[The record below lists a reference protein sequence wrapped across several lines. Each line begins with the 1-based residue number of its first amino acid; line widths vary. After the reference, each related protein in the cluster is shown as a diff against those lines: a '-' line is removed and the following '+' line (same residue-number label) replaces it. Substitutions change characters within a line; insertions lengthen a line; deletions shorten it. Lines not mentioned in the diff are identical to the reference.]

1 MKIRV
6 LKPVRV
12 RPVLR
17 FADSS
22 SLNNR
27 KDIAISEFLLEVF
40 TIKSRARSYARVRYS
55 HIGVLPPWF
64 APYSY
69 VGLIAAVCIGTLTK
83 KGRDAENI
91 DMTRSEKILS
101 GIKKAEKNGGRPPKS
116 TLFRRIALPC
126 ACAAIFVSCVTLS
139 FERPAASRSLTGE
152 GVFSAAELASFLRS
166 HNHAIRKGDALYI
179 AQCYISEAHD
189 EGINSDVAFA
199 QMCLET
205 GFLKF
210 GGAVTEDMHNYCGLG
225 AAGSG
230 TVPDRFPTVLLGVR
244 AHIQHLNAYGDTDEL
259 VNPVV
264 DKRAKFVSPRGKAP
278 TVFELAGTWASDKK
292 YGEKLDA
299 LLSRM
304 ERK

>member
-1 MKIRV
+1 MHLFVCTCAVCAHR
-6 LKPVRV
+6 
-12 RPVLR
+12 R
-17 FADSS
+17 FAALVCAVSIQ
-22 SLNNR
+22 R
-27 KDIAISEFLLEVF
+27 
-40 TIKSRARSYARVRYS
+40 TVRRRLY
-55 HIGVLPPWF
+55 G
-64 APYSY
+64 A
-69 VGLIAAVCIGTLTK
+69 LTK
-83 KGRDAENI
+83 KGRGAENI
-91 DMTRSEKILS
+91 DMTTFVKIS
-101 GIKKAEKNGGRPPKS
+101 AEIKTAAKNAAALLCS
-116 TLFRRIALPC
+116 VAFRFTAVSCISAAL
-126 ACAAIFVSCVTLS
+126 FVSCATLPL
-139 FERPAASRSLTGE
+139 ERPAASRSLTGE
-152 GVFSAAELASFLRS
+152 GVFSAAELASFLRF
-166 HNHAIRKGDALYI
+166 HNPAIRKADALYI

-230 TVPDRFPTVLLGVR
+230 TAPDRFPTILLGVR

-264 DKRAKFVSPRGKAP
+264 DKRAKFISPRGKAP

-304 ERK
+304 ERTERK

>member
-1 MKIRV
+1 MYV
-6 LKPVRV
+6 L
-12 RPVLR
+12 
-17 FADSS
+17 
-22 SLNNR
+22 
-27 KDIAISEFLLEVF
+27 
-40 TIKSRARSYARVRYS
+40 ARYPY
-55 HIGVLPPWF
+55 IGVLPPSF
-64 APYSY
+64 ARY
-69 VGLIAAVCIGTLTK
+69 LHIGPSADVYTARLTK
-83 KGRDAENI
+83 KGRGAENI
-91 DMTRSEKILS
+91 DMTTFVKIPA
-101 GIKKAEKNGGRPPKS
+101 GIKTAAKKVAAVLRPVV
-116 TLFRRIALPC
+116 FRFTAASCISAAL
-126 ACAAIFVSCVTLS
+126 FVSCATLP
-139 FERPAASRSLTGE
+139 FERRTASRSLTGE
-152 GVFSAAELASFLRS
+152 GVFSDRELASFLRS
-166 HNHAIRKGDALYI
+166 HNPAIRKADALYI

-210 GGAVTEDMHNYCGLG
+210 GGLVTEDMHNYCGLG
-225 AAGSG
+225 ATGSG

-278 TVFELAGTWASDKK
+278 TVFDLAGTWASDKK

>member
-1 MKIRV
+1 M
-6 LKPVRV
+6 
-12 RPVLR
+12 
-17 FADSS
+17 
-22 SLNNR
+22 
-27 KDIAISEFLLEVF
+27 LEVF
-40 TIKSRARSYARVRYS
+40 TIKSCVCSYARARYAHIGVLPPLFVRYS
-55 HIGVLPPWF
+55 HIGP
-64 APYSY
+64 SS
-69 VGLIAAVCIGTLTK
+69 AVCIGALTK

-101 GIKKAEKNGGRPPKS
+101 GIKKVEKNEGRPSKS
-116 TLFRRIALPC
+116 ALFRHIALPC
-126 ACAAIFVSCVTLS
+126 ISAAIFVSCATLS
-139 FERPAASRSLTGE
+139 FEKPAASRSLTGE
-152 GVFSAAELASFLRS
+152 GVFSATELASFLRS
-166 HNHAIRKGDALYI
+166 HNPAVRKGDALYI

-225 AAGSG
+225 ATGSG
-230 TVPDRFPTVLLGVR
+230 AAPDRFPTVLLGVR